1 MGKPAKTTKPARTAK
16 PAKKAASPVVK
27 KKPGIR
33 HAHQGLKLREVTAAE
48 KARFLECLADYPS
61 IMDAAQRAEVDRR
74 LMYREKAKDPDFAA
88 AWKEARRQG
97 IAVLENVA
105 VRRAVVGHPEPVIYQ
120 GKIQVDENG
129 EPVTVLRPSDT
140 LLIFLMK
147 AGDRKKY
154 QDTSSVALTGEDGG
168 PLEVR
173 SWHDVM
179 KTVAAGLVIEGESTR
194 VE

>member
-1 MGKPAKTTKPARTAK
+1 MGKPAK
-16 PAKKAASPVVK
+16 PAKRAPSSTEK
-27 KKPGIR
+27 KKPLVR
-33 HAHQGLKLREVTAAE
+33 RKRQGLGMPELTAVE
-48 KARFLECLADYPS
+48 KARFLECLAEYPS
-61 IMDAAQRAEVDRR
+61 IMNAAQRASVDRHA
-74 LMYREKAKDPDFAA
+74 MYREKARDPEFAI
-88 AWKEARRQG
+88 AWEEARRQG

-105 VRRAVVGHPEPVIYQ
+105 VRRAVVGHPEPVVYQ

-179 KTVAAGLVIEGESTR
+179 KTVATGPVIEGESTR

>member
-1 MGKPAKTTKPARTAK
+1 MAKRVKTPTRDI
-16 PAKKAASPVVK
+16 VK
-27 KKPGIR
+27 KKPPARRGRTGTDIAEAR
-33 HAHQGLKLREVTAAE
+33 AAD
-48 KARFLECLADYPS
+48 KARFLECLAEYPS
-61 IMDAAQRAEVDRR
+61 IMNAAQRAKVCRHA
-74 LMYREKAKDPDFAA
+74 MYDHKAKDPAFAA
-88 AWKEARRQG
+88 AWEEARRQG

-105 VRRAVVGHPEPVIYQ
+105 VRRAVVGHPEPVVFQ
-120 GKIQVDENG
+120 GKIQVDEKG

-154 QDTSSVALTGEDGG
+154 QDTSSVALTGKDGG

-179 KTVAAGLVIEGESTR
+179 QTVNAGPVIDHVDSD
-194 VE
+194 